1 MPRRWRHRS
10 AEWRV
15 ASHVRTT
22 EIVQSRG
29 RLEGG
34 SATVGRLRR
43 RSPRFGEIRPADN
56 SVPLREEFE
65 RRIAFLER
73 VARAR
78 TRQTNK
84 LIAIYTA
91 PVPATAMQIPAWPRL
106 STAFNA
112 TFDYESEVS
121 YPRNPIRRNRPTVFT
136 RIFTDIYRYS
146 PAIRI
151 RLFYTLYS
159 RFPSSLRG
167 FRGILSERLGVQERE
182 GGCVFVT
189 NTYKATYV
197 ARNRFYQRDRR
208 TKARALRAT
217 GV

>member
-151 RLFYTLYS
+151 GLFYTLYS
-159 RFPSSLRG
+159 LLLFEG
-167 FRGILSERLGVQERE
+167 FEE
-182 GGCVFVT
+182 F
-189 NTYKATYV
+189 
-197 ARNRFYQRDRR
+197 
-208 TKARALRAT
+208 
-217 GV
+217 